1 MDETSAKSVAADQ
14 RLTVRLIVQWH
25 KLRGNR
31 RCPLASE
38 FLSSIP
44 PELLPDCFNF
54 VSGKSLDEGR
64 ISLGNNFARI
74 SGITKT
80 SLLLAEVPGNTLLGA
95 TIRSLEDALKG
106 NPIPDNGEF
115 EDGIGQRYLYRAILL
130 PLEDDEGEIIQVI
143 CGASC
148 TARFVP
154 KILVIDDDPQNTKE
168 LMIRLGALGLEVV
181 RSPNAKVGVLLARM
195 ECPDL
200 IITDQN
206 KSEISSD
213 YLLVKLKGEEKTKY
227 IPVIV
232 LTGQR
237 VDGHEDLSLKREML
251 GRRGAVAYLTKP
263 VDFNAL
269 LGVLKK
275 HIHMPEPADLSQSMV
290 EGDGLP
296 GRNWSNNG

>member
-1 MDETSAKSVAADQ
+1 M
-14 RLTVRLIVQWH
+14 RLMTQWH
-25 KLRGNR
+25 ELRGNR

-64 ISLGNNFARI
+64 ITLGNNVALI

-95 TIRSLEDALKG
+95 AIRSLEDALKG

-115 EDGIGQRYLYRAILL
+115 EDEIGQRYLYRAILL

-143 CGASC
+143 CGVRCKARA
-148 TARFVP
+148 TAEPSVP
-154 KILVIDDDPQNTKE
+154 KILVIADDPQITKA
-168 LMIRLGALGLEVV
+168 LMTRLGALGLEVV
-181 RSPNAKVGVLLARM
+181 RSPNAKVGALLAKT

-206 KSEISSD
+206 MPEMSSE
-213 YLLVKLKGEEKTKY
+213 YLLVKLKGEEETKD
-227 IPVIV
+227 IPIIVI
-232 LTGQR
+232 TGQR
-237 VDGHEDLSLKREML
+237 VDGHEDLALKREML

-269 LGVLKK
+269 IDVLKK
-275 HIHMPEPADLSQSMV
+275 HIR
-290 EGDGLP
+290 LP
-296 GRNWSNNG
+296 LPHSCSPVSVAR